1 MSPRTCTASPGSRI
15 CLGNRSGG
23 PWLGPTH
30 DGDRGP
36 CGYQWLVRSLVL
48 KEKSTYRTTGDLIRL
63 SIMRLVIASLT
74 IPHHSHDVRKSNP
87 RTIILV
93 SVKEDTETL
102 ESIRGTENGTLRGT
116 LLGEPQG
123 KTVTV
128 QITGSMNL
136 ELKLDLVLTSH

>member
-1 MSPRTCTASPGSRI
+1 
-15 CLGNRSGG
+15 
-23 PWLGPTH
+23 
-30 DGDRGP
+30 
-36 CGYQWLVRSLVL
+36 
-48 KEKSTYRTTGDLIRL
+48 
-63 SIMRLVIASLT
+63 MRLVIASLT